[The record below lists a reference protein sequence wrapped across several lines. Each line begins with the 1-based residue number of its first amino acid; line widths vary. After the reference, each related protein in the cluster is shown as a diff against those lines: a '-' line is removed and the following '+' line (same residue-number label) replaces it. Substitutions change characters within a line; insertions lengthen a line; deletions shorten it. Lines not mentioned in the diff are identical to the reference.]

1 MDSMVDKIAEKVENL
16 VGHHRKLEE
25 DLEELRS
32 EWQVLKWRKTDVNS
46 RIQAEV
52 EVHSDQEVKKEVEGW
67 LEDVQKI
74 EQDIQGVE
82 ERVGTVPYYGRA
94 SLDKLVRGK
103 IEVVKRIQERGIFEG
118 GLGIERAPACG
129 TVIPTENLEGE
140 ISTKDE
146 IWGYLMGNEV
156 GMIGVCGIGGVGKTT
171 IVKHINNALLSNGRF
186 QKVIWVTVSY
196 PLNVLELQKKIAL
209 AMGKTLPEDEEKM
222 IRAGALMDIMG
233 SKSFVLILDDVWD
246 KFSLTDVGIPEPV
259 QNKSKVVIT
268 SRSVEVCNYLD
279 CKIVKVQPLS
289 PQESLSL
296 FLDRVGRD
304 VLQKVS
310 GLEETLKLI
319 VEECDGLPLAIVVIA
334 GSMKGEY
341 DIAEWRNAL
350 NELRQCVRSVKCVE
364 DEIFGRLRFSYD
376 RLRSLQIQE
385 CFLYCSLFRE
395 DYEFFRENLI
405 EDWIDEGLIV
415 VDELGSRQAAY
426 DRGRAFLNRLLQN
439 CLLEECVG
447 ITVKMHDVVR
457 DMAIKSIGLGCGY
470 MVKAGIKLNK
480 VPNESKWE
488 GDLKKV
494 SLMAN
499 DISKI
504 PVGLSPKSPLLST
517 LILSNNP
524 TLSEIPSSFF
534 ESMVGLKVLDLAG
547 TGVKALPDSISN
559 LVNLFALR
567 LRECRS
573 LKHLPSLAKLRALKK
588 LDLCMVGIE
597 VVPQGMEMLGSLEYL
612 DLSCQNLKEIPTGIF
627 PNLSSLQYLVV
638 YPSGEITRR
647 INIEEAA
654 SLSNLESLECRMEV
668 QDFNYLVNKSKDF
681 DNLTA
686 YEFRLT
692 RDEGEIGR
700 GGFFDF
706 HQRKVSIHDCEIGE
720 ECIVLPDTL
729 EGLWICNCK
738 NMKNMRCSLNKTVL
752 LENATELRRCFIEDF
767 EGIECIVE
775 LDSSSSSLL
784 NKLEDLSLHDSSN
797 LSVLVR
803 VEGVVTPPQIFSNLK
818 YLWIRF
824 CSAMRNLV
832 PLELLQALQNLEG
845 IQFRGCEQMEEIIAS
860 SDSDASSSNKFT
872 FTFPNLRTLILVQL
886 GQLKSICGDKGVMV
900 CDSIEEIQIIQCPK
914 LKRFPLQLPLLDNGE
929 PSPPRFLKKIGIDE
943 ESKEWWESVV
953 ELNHPNAKNILQPFL
968 KFTPFREWSGW

>member
-1 MDSMVDKIAEKVENL
+1 MEKIFEKGENFID
-16 VGHHRKLEE
+16 HYRKLEE
-25 DLEELRS
+25 DLDTLKS
-32 EWQVLKWRKTDVNS
+32 ECRVLKRRKIDINS
-46 RIQAEV
+46 RIETEVRLGQA
-52 EVHSDQEVKKEVEGW
+52 VKEDVKGW
-67 LEDVQKI
+67 LEDVQKM
-74 EQDIQGVE
+74 EEDIQDVE
-82 ERVGTVPYYGRA
+82 ERVHSVSRYNRI
-94 SLDKLVRGK
+94 SLDILVREK
-103 IEVVKRIQERGIFEG
+103 IEEVKRIQDRGNFNEGLVIETAPPRGIM
-118 GLGIERAPACG
+118 
-129 TVIPTENLEGE
+129 IPTEKIEGE

-146 IWGYLMGNEV
+146 IQKHLMDDKV

-171 IVKHINNALLSNGRF
+171 IMKHINNALLSKGRF

-222 IRAGALMDIMG
+222 IRAAALMDIMG
-233 SKSFVLILDDVWD
+233 SKSFVLILDDLWE

-395 DYEFFRENLI
+395 DYEFFREYLI

-415 VDELGSRQAAY
+415 IDEWGSRQAAY

-447 ITVKMHDVVR
+447 SDRVKMHDVVR

-470 MVKAGIKLNK
+470 MVKAGMKLKK
-480 VPNESKWE
+480 VPNESEWE
-488 GDLKKV
+488 GDLKK
-494 SLMAN
+494 
-499 DISKI
+499 
-504 PVGLSPKSPLLST
+504 
-517 LILSNNP
+517 
-524 TLSEIPSSFF
+524 
-534 ESMVGLKVLDLAG
+534 
-547 TGVKALPDSISN
+547 
-559 LVNLFALR
+559 
-567 LRECRS
+567 
-573 LKHLPSLAKLRALKK
+573 
-588 LDLCMVGIE
+588 
-597 VVPQGMEMLGSLEYL
+597 
-612 DLSCQNLKEIPTGIF
+612 
-627 PNLSSLQYLVV
+627 
-638 YPSGEITRR
+638 
-647 INIEEAA
+647 
-654 SLSNLESLECRMEV
+654 SLECRMEV

-832 PLELLQALQNLEG
+832 PLELLQALQNLQS

-968 KFTPFREWSGW
+968 KFTPFDEWSRW